1 MHVMGV
7 ATKFLRF
14 TFRVLCY
21 HLVTYIFGLGF
32 NMFKVTY
39 ACFFIQSY
47 FYVLFSLS
55 FLSMP
60 FDIDAWQV

>member
-21 HLVTYIFGLGF
+21 HLVTYIFGLGI

-39 ACFFIQSY
+39 ACFLFNPIFMSY
-47 FYVLFSLS
+47 FLSLS
-55 FLSMP
+55 
-60 FDIDAWQV
+60 

>member
-32 NMFKVTY
+32 NMFKGTY
-39 ACFFIQSY
+39 ACFFYSIL
-47 FYVLFSLS
+47 FLCPIFSL
-55 FLSMP
+55 FLKHA
-60 FDIDAWQV
+60 I